1 MKLPPESEN
10 SDWNRV
16 RKHDI
21 EQTWDASIAPH
32 SVASYS
38 ARIRFLVSEIEKRIP
53 TGGRVLDVGC
63 ASGTLGL
70 TLAERG
76 YTVALV
82 DGCAGY
88 LDYARARYERGN
100 VRFYTGYFDRKFPLE
115 DPFDVVVCTEVLEHV
130 REPSKLL
137 GCLRDK
143 ACDGGVVLLTTPNAD
158 YFRFRLPSFTGATQE
173 AIDSLVANSKDGE
186 EHRYFFTREEV
197 LTLMRGV
204 GMKIAG
210 SGFFLPVWLTGEMKF
225 RWLHRCSFR
234 LRGKP
239 LMLSGLPPKGVRWC
253 ARYLCASQ
261 WFVGTRT

>member
-1 MKLPPESEN
+1 
-10 SDWNRV
+10 
-16 RKHDI
+16 
-21 EQTWDASIAPH
+21 
-32 SVASYS
+32 
-38 ARIRFLVSEIEKRIP
+38 
-53 TGGRVLDVGC
+53 
-63 ASGTLGL
+63 
-70 TLAERG
+70 
-76 YTVALV
+76 V